1 MTNEDFLKEA
11 ISLAVENARI
21 GGGPF
26 GAVIVKDG
34 RVIARG
40 VNKVTALN
48 DPTAH
53 AEVMAIRKASEVLG
67 DFNLAGCELYSSC
80 EPCPMCLGAIYWA
93 RLDKV
98 YFGAGKD
105 DAAKY
110 GFDDR
115 TIEIQLKSN
124 LEDRSI
130 SMKQM
135 LQKEAIE
142 AFVEWNNNV
151 DKRSY

>member
-40 VNKVTALN
+40 VNKVTILN

-115 TIEIQLKSN
+115 AIEIQLKSN